1 MIVVNAGAPTIRTPS
16 RLGKRK
22 DQFDFLKPK
31 FDAQW
36 TQVET
41 KPLEKE
47 EKKNY
52 YTTKNF
58 PLIVVMKERKEF

>member
-16 RLGKRK
+16 RLGKRE

-47 EKKNY
+47 ELLY
-52 YTTKNF
+52 D
-58 PLIVVMKERKEF
+58 